1 MRSLIREGERW
12 EISSFPEEDLVR
24 DIATSLSCS
33 STFAVL
39 LAKRGGRNWR
49 RLIDPGFADFHSP
62 FDLLG
67 MDKGVERLLQ
77 AIDTKERIF
86 IHGDFDVDGLT
97 GAALL
102 YQGLL
107 PLLGQGA
114 LKVEVGDRAH
124 GHGLSQDFVHQVIAE
139 GFSLVITVD
148 CGIAN
153 NEEITR
159 LSEAGID
166 TIVTDHHLP
175 PPTLSPHAR
184 AIIDPMQG
192 GDTYPNRYLAGVGVA
207 YKFICA
213 VYERLGRPAPH
224 SFLDLVALGT
234 IADLVPLT
242 DVSEGVLTVEN
253 RALVREGFS
262 LLARGGGS
270 SLGLRILMKRLSVK
284 PKQLTSSD
292 IGYLI
297 APKLNAANRA
307 GDPKVA
313 FLLLTT
319 TLEQRAE
326 YLIETLLDYNRD
338 REIAQIDMIAQAEE
352 QIEKR
357 GIDPQ
362 EDRILV
368 LAGKYWNEGILG
380 LAASTLADRYR
391 VPTIIISQGDAVS
404 RASCRSVD
412 GFDIAKCLNAHAHL
426 FLQYGGHK
434 MAAGFS
440 IANDTLPELQPH
452 LLSYAAQADT
462 STSLSTCNA
471 QTDRRVSPARSI
483 DAQIMAQE
491 IDMRFITNIRSL
503 SPYGPG
509 NPDPLFMLTQ
519 CTFNSLSLVGA
530 RRQHLK
536 GKVVQNGLA
545 LPFIAFRMGEHI
557 STFDRARGASLVFR
571 ARFDDWKGAPQA
583 EVADLIEDHTDE
595 SD

>member
-1 MRSLIREGERW
+1 MRSLLREGVQW
-12 EISSFPEEDLVR
+12 EISPLPEEELVCE
-24 DIATSLSCS
+24 IATSLSCS
-33 STFAVL
+33 PAFAVL
-39 LAKRGGRNWR
+39 LAGRGGRDWR

-62 FDLLG
+62 FGLSG
-67 MDKGVERLLQ
+67 MDKAVPRILR

-107 PLLGQGA
+107 PLLSQGA

-148 CGIAN
+148 CGISN
-153 NEEITR
+153 NEEIGQ
-159 LSEAGID
+159 LSSAGID

-175 PPTLSPHAR
+175 PACAGETNRACLPAR
-184 AIIDPMQG
+184 AVIDPMQSG
-192 GDTYPNRYLAGVGVA
+192 ETYPNRYLAGVGVA
-207 YKFICA
+207 YKLLCA
-213 VYERLGRPAPH
+213 LYERLGWPAPH
-224 SFLDLVALGT
+224 QFLDLVALGT
-234 IADLVPLT
+234 IADLVPLA
-242 DVSEGVLTVEN
+242 DVSLTGTGAEVEN

-262 LLARGGGS
+262 LIARGEGS
-270 SLGLRILMKRLSVK
+270 SLGLRMLMKRLSIK
-284 PKQLTSSD
+284 PQQITASD

-338 REIAQIDMIAQAEE
+338 REIAQTDLLAQAEG
-352 QIEKR
+352 QIAEK
-357 GIDPQ
+357 GIDPRK
-362 EDRILV
+362 DGILV
-368 LAGKYWNEGILG
+368 LAGKYWDEGILG
-380 LAASTLADRYR
+380 LAASNLADRYR
-391 VPTIIISQGDAVS
+391 VPTIIISQGDNVS

-412 GFDIAKCLNAHAHL
+412 GFDMAECLNAHAHL
-426 FLQYGGHK
+426 FLHHGGHK

-440 IANDTLPELQPH
+440 VANDVLPKLQAD
-452 LLSYAAQADT
+452 LLSYAAPAGPVCA
-462 STSLSTCNA
+462 STPNRTCSA
-471 QTDRRVSPARSI
+471 GSI
-483 DAQIMAQE
+483 DAQVVAQE

-509 NPDPLFMLTQ
+509 NPDPLILLTQ
-519 CTFNSLSLVGA
+519 CTFDALSLVGA
-530 RRQHLK
+530 RKQHLK
-536 GKVVQNGLA
+536 GKVVQNGFA
-545 LPFIAFRMGEHI
+545 LPFIAFRMGKHMN
-557 STFDRARGASLVFR
+557 TFEQARGASIVFR
-571 ARFDDWKGAPQA
+571 PRFNDWKGSPQA
-583 EVADLIEDHTDE
+583 EIADLVESHTD
-595 SD
+595 